1 VNAGPDSLRSA
12 TDRADPRPGRP
23 RDTSIDAAVLAAAQ
37 RHLAVGGLTGLSVA
51 AVAQE
56 AGTTRPAVYRRWPTR
71 LDLAVAAVAAMA
83 EVDPPP
89 ITGDPFT
96 DLVAELD
103 HFRHC
108 ISEANA
114 LPLAG
119 VILQGVDPLLAATY
133 RERLVRPRRARLRDC
148 LDRAVAA
155 GALPADADF
164 DVAGSLFTGS
174 FYAFALGGRP
184 VPPDWADRVAR
195 LVWRACGGVPPP
207 PPIAEVEGFRR

>member
-1 VNAGPDSLRSA
+1 MNAGPVPLRSA
-12 TDRADPRPGRP
+12 ADRADPRPGRP
-23 RDTSIDAAVLAAAQ
+23 RDTSIDVAVLAAAQ
-37 RHLAVGGLTGLSVA
+37 RHLAAGGLAGLSVA

-119 VILQGVDPLLAATY
+119 VILQGADPLLAATY
-133 RERLVRPRRARLRDC
+133 RERLVRPRRARLRDS

-155 GALPADADF
+155 GLLAADADL

-184 VPPDWADRVAR
+184 VPPDWAYRVAR
-195 LVWRACGGVPPP
+195 LVWRACGGAPPP
-207 PPIAEVEGFRR
+207 PPIAEVEGSRR